1 MARKPTPYFKFGNLL
16 VEGIQKMA
24 LTHRQSPG
32 RTHEKLAHKLGVAP
46 TTLYTWRRG
55 EHLPPD
61 ETIAELAR
69 IFAREGRADW
79 KWINGFLS
87 AAKYGPVEA
96 VEGLKRE
103 LFGEEDQ
110 SGGSGVGASDINQRG
125 TESKA
130 KAALLQPNIQA
141 GRTTGG
147 DWTRPV
153 FDFLVSLEKRVAPQ
167 DFFKFVGVIA
177 LWLGEWWLLRPFLAW
192 PFPDVETAWLACLR
206 YGLAGLVGPL
216 LVGVLQGINLDEGSE
231 WAGQIAGYKLWIV
244 RFAAAYIGY
253 HVAMMVYLGTAIF
266 FYSAGLGRLLSWLS
280 PVVLA
285 LVLSF
290 TYALARQ
297 VPLSR
302 IKGQTGV
309 MIYYKFDI
317 VVLAVFVGFGPLTA
331 IFFYVAYPWLLQ
343 LYRGG
348 LLLLISLALA
358 VMPVMLRKIS
368 KRM

>member
-1 MARKPTPYFKFGNLL
+1 MARKPTPYFKFGGLL
-16 VEGIQKMA
+16 AEGIQKMA

-32 RTHEKLAHKLGVAP
+32 RTHEELAHKLGVAP

-61 ETIAELAR
+61 ETIAALAR
-69 IFAREGRADW
+69 IFAREGGADW
-79 KWINGFLS
+79 KWIDGFLS
-87 AAKYGPVEA
+87 AAKYGPVAA
-96 VEGLKRE
+96 VEGLRRE
-103 LFGEEDQ
+103 LFGEEHR
-110 SGGSGVGASDINQRG
+110 SGGSGVGTSVINQRG
-125 TESKA
+125 TEPKA
-130 KAALLQPNIQA
+130 KAALKQPDIQA

-147 DWTRPV
+147 DWTKPV

-177 LWLGEWWLLRPFLAW
+177 VWLGAWWLLRPFLAW
-192 PFPDVETAWLACLR
+192 PFPDGETAWLACLK
-206 YGLAGLVGPL
+206 YGLAGLAVPW
-216 LVGVLQGINLDEGSE
+216 LVGMLQGINFDEDDNKR
-231 WAGQIAGYKLWIV
+231 AAGYQLWIV

-266 FYSAGLGRLLSWLS
+266 LYSAGLGRLLSWLS
-280 PVVLA
+280 PIVLA

-343 LYRGG
+343 PYRGG

-358 VMPVMLRKIS
+358 VMPAMLRNIS
-368 KRM
+368 ERM